1 MNKAQ
6 WWKVALLAAV
16 VGGLAGWL
24 VAPEGN
30 GGGAVA
36 QETAL
41 ERVLR
46 TGVLRCA
53 YTTAPSFIE
62 KDPNTGEMS
71 GLGYAITE
79 ELGKVLGVKVQW
91 GPEVGPHEV
100 FEGFNNNAFDA
111 NCTGYWRTPERA
123 HGGDFSDP
131 IFYTT
136 AHLFVRK
143 GETRFKT
150 LADFDS
156 KDVTFIG
163 MDGEGTNVIVKR
175 LLPQANLKLLPGMVA
190 VAERF
195 MSVADGKGDVT
206 AADLSMGAS
215 FMQNNPGKIEVFPS
229 PPLET
234 TASVILIAHHQEGLK
249 SFLNAGIAALREK
262 GILNDIIA
270 KHDVYPGS
278 FLPPASQ
285 VGRLDR

>member
-1 MNKAQ
+1 MKKTS
-6 WWKVALLAAV
+6 WIWSVLLAIVA
-16 VGGLAGWL
+16 GGLSGYL
-24 VAPEGN
+24 FAPEINLEGR
-30 GGGAVA
+30 

-46 TGVLRCA
+46 TGELRCA
-53 YTTAPSFIE
+53 FTTAPSFVE
-62 KDPNTGEMS
+62 KDPNTGQMS
-71 GLGYAITE
+71 GLGYDITE
-79 ELGKVLGVKVQW
+79 EVAKVLGVKVVW

-100 FEGFNNNAFDA
+100 FEGFKNNAFDA

-123 HGGDFSDP
+123 HGGDFTDP

-143 GETRFKT
+143 GENRFKT
-150 LADFDS
+150 LADFNR
-156 KDVTFIG
+156 KNITFIG
-163 MDGEGTNVIVKR
+163 MDGEGTNVIVRR
-175 LLPQANLKLLPGMVA
+175 LMPQANLNLLPGMVA

-206 AADLSMGAS
+206 VADLSMGAS
-215 FMQNNPGKIEVFPS
+215 FMENNPGKIEVFAS
-229 PPLET
+229 APLET
-234 TASVILIAHHQEGLK
+234 TASVILLAHGQEGLK

-270 KHDVYPGS
+270 RHDIYPGS

-285 VGRLDR
+285 VGSLKP